1 MLALR
6 RQVIGFQM
14 PGVGMAGFSDK
25 ARAMARV
32 GIYNLGIHLEQVLKP
47 ILLTHWKITEITG
60 LSDEAASAR
69 DDVIAHLARLERV
82 AGKLGEPPRPP
93 SRAARRVSPRAGSPR
108 MRGARTHPTAVPR
121 RQP

>member
-25 ARAMARV
+25 ARTMARV

-47 ILLTHWKITEITG
+47 IAAYALEDRGDRGTLG
-60 LSDEAASAR
+60 REAASAR

-82 AGKLGEPPRPP
+82 AGKLGEPSAP
-93 SRAARRVSPRAGSPR
+93 ALARSTDG
-108 MRGARTHPTAVPR
+108 
-121 RQP
+121 